1 MSIYC
6 LASVHALVREYIPMS
21 VYHTSTE
28 WYQTLLSAYLES
40 SIGKHDDILVD
51 ASRWA
56 QGSRKIPLRVLQYY
70 ATAEGRMLLAQT
82 VLEWYMPYIIDVAR
96 LAQRLDQLVRADD
109 ILGRAISEYLGRLYP
124 CHTQQDY
131 AGYIA
136 AVLYYAMDR
145 LPG

>member
-21 VYHTSTE
+21 VYHTYTD
-28 WYQTLLSAYLES
+28 WYATLLSAYLES
-40 SIGKHDDILVD
+40 ADGKHDDILCD

-56 QGSRKIPLRVLQYY
+56 QGSRKIPLRVQQYY
-70 ATAEGRMLLAQT
+70 ATAEGQALLAQT
-82 VLEWYMPYIIDVAR
+82 IREWYMPYIIDVAR
-96 LAQRLDQLVRADD
+96 LTQRLDQLVRADD
-109 ILGRAISEYLGRLYP
+109 TLGRAIGEYLGRLYP

-131 AGYIA
+131 ADYIA
-136 AVLYYAMDR
+136 AVMYYAMDR